1 MSTVGMAAGTTPPA
15 LGSRAVI
22 GSAAVATGVGLVL
35 IGVALPWMTMQHG
48 QQSVN
53 GVVGDG
59 AYLATAA
66 IGAAALWA
74 AYLLSGRPGPLR
86 ALAAGTG
93 FLVVY
98 W

>member
-1 MSTVGMAAGTTPPA
+1 MAAGTTGPA
-15 LGSRAVI
+15 PGARVVI
-22 GSAAVATGVGLVL
+22 GSAAVATGVVLVL
-35 IGVALPWMTMQHG
+35 IGVALPWLTMQHG

-66 IGAAALWA
+66 IGAAALWT
-74 AYLLSGRPGPLR
+74 AYLMGGRPGPLR
-86 ALAAGTG
+86 ALAAGTA

-98 W
+98 